1 MEPVDNS
8 WMFSAPSTSQLQPAR
23 ESAAM
28 EEARVLA
35 SVVGSEGDELRFEN
49 VGFTV
54 EGSYTA
60 CQQLFALPMSAQG
73 VITLRPTEI
82 QMLAVPPLLPLI
94 RLPFRDVESISLK
107 NDDLFKGR
115 SIHGTL
121 RNGKGR
127 FQIEPSIYSNGTLQ
141 AIYQGLQT
149 RIKAA
154 KEIAPPLPQL
164 SPSGIHIALV
174 DPDSP
179 NTLTLTELQRR
190 KKSD

>member
-8 WMFSAPSTSQLQPAR
+8 WMFSSPSTSQLEPAV
-23 ESAAM
+23 ESPAM

-35 SVVGSEGDELRFEN
+35 NVVGADGDELRFEN
-49 VGFTV
+49 VLFTV
-54 EGSYTA
+54 EGAYTA
-60 CQQLFALPMSAQG
+60 CGQLFSIPMSAQG
-73 VITLRPTEI
+73 VITVRSTEF
-82 QMLAVPPLLPLI
+82 QLLAVPSLIPLI
-94 RLPFRDVESISLK
+94 RLPFSDVQSINVK
-107 NDDLFKGR
+107 KDDLFAGR
-115 SIHGTL
+115 SIHGSL

-127 FQIEPSIYSNGTLQ
+127 FQIEPSVYLNGTLQ

-149 RIKAA
+149 RLKAA
-154 KEIAPPLPQL
+154 RDIAPPLPQL

-190 KKSD
+190 KKDD